1 MQELTATQART
12 LTQESLVEKEKKE
25 KENLAKKKEEEMEL
39 TEDIKCLNRAIK
51 NAAEDTKTH
60 LKISAYWHSK
70 YDKKLEKHFRELGYS
85 VRIKGLNCWT
95 RRFCISWNPNPFKRF
110 WEVFF

>member
-1 MQELTATQART
+1 MENLTANQARKIT
-12 LTQESLVEKEKKE
+12 
-25 KENLAKKKEEEMEL
+25 ENALLNKKKEEEMEL

-85 VRIKGLNCWT
+85 VRIKGLNCRT
-95 RRFCISWNPNPFKRF
+95 RRIYISWNSNRFLRF
-110 WEVFF
+110 WETIF